1 MQLDGH
7 STMPTPL
14 YMAMHVIDLTLIC
27 DDFQDNAKM
36 DMKVVS

>member
-7 STMPTPL
+7 STMPTLL
-14 YMAMHVIDLTLIC
+14 YMVMQVIDLILIC

-36 DMKVVS
+36 DLKVVS